1 MNPRLKGNLLV
12 VGQFVL
18 LALLVL
24 SPTSNFPIAELA
36 FIVPAISLTL
46 MFLGAVILIIAF
58 IGLGPALTAH
68 PIPNKKARLQT
79 GGLYKWV
86 RHPIYLGLLLIAL
99 ALTLTGG
106 IFPQIL
112 YFIALYL
119 LLNYKARFE
128 EAQLS
133 LRFSE
138 YQAYAQKTG
147 RFLPRL
153 KR

>member
-12 VGQFVL
+12 VGQFLL

-24 SPTSNFPIAELA
+24 SPTSNFLVAELA

-133 LRFSE
+133 LRFSD

>member
-12 VGQFVL
+12 VGQFLL

-24 SPTSNFPIAELA
+24 SPTSNFPVAELA
-36 FIVPAISLTL
+36 SVIPGISLTL
-46 MFLGAVILIIAF
+46 MFVGAVILIVSF

-86 RHPIYLGLLLIAL
+86 RHPIYSGLLLIAL

-106 IFPQIL
+106 IFPQIF

-128 EAQLS
+128 EQQLA

-138 YQAYAQKTG
+138 YPAYSAKTG